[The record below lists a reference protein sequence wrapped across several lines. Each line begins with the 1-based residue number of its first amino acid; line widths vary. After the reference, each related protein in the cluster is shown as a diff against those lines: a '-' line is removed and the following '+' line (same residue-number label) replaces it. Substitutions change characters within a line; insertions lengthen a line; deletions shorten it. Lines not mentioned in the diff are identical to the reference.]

1 MMLMKLMNYIIKP
14 LKKEVGNIKFK
25 VDECLPPA
33 FYVKRNFDSR
43 WQGDIYPSSEFKQD
57 ALPTKDIPYWFL
69 VNRTCH
75 LVDEEN
81 RKPIP
86 FLCFVAVYPLKEFIE
101 VGKESKSIK
110 NQIDNIIKK
119 SEKNLFFPECEEYGI
134 QTPLVADLTLVYSIA
149 LENCPKASY
158 KILQLS
164 SPFREY
170 AIQKFARCYYTV
182 SFDNKKIWSKDY
194 IKKLE
199 DQIKEEFNSL

>member
-14 LKKEVGNIKFK
+14 LKKEDGNIKLK
-25 VDECLPPA
+25 VDESLPPA
-33 FYVKRNFDSR
+33 FYVKRDFNNR
-43 WQGDIYPSSEFKQD
+43 WQGDIYTSSEFKQE
-57 ALPTKDIPYWFL
+57 ALPTKDIPYWLL

-75 LVDEEN
+75 LVEEEK

-86 FLCFVAVYPLKEFIE
+86 FLCFVAVYPLKDFIDD
-101 VGKESKSIK
+101 SKNIK

-119 SEKNLFFPECEEYGI
+119 DEKTLFFPECEDFGI
-134 QTPLVADLTLVYSIA
+134 QYPLVADLTLVYSVA

-182 SFDNKKIWSKDY
+182 SFDNKNIWSKDY

-199 DQIKEEFNSL
+199 IQIKEELKLL